1 MVSVGEI
8 MSEPVI
14 VIGPDT
20 PLEQAAEI
28 MLTQRIKK
36 LPVMDGE
43 DDEMH
48 VVGLLSLIDVASV
61 QPDLIHSIKEMIA
74 VEMEELEDSFHVS

>member
-1 MVSVGEI
+1 
-8 MSEPVI
+8 
-14 VIGPDT
+14 
-20 PLEQAAEI
+20 
-28 MLTQRIKK
+28 
-36 LPVMDGE
+36 MDGE

-48 VVGLLSLIDVASV
+48 VVGILSLIDVASV

>member
-20 PLEQAAEI
+20 SLEQAAEI

-36 LPVMDGE
+36 LPVMDG
-43 DDEMH
+43 
-48 VVGLLSLIDVASV
+48 
-61 QPDLIHSIKEMIA
+61 KTMIC
-74 VEMEELEDSFHVS
+74 M